1 MSDSSQADERR
12 ARRRLNRLRNQRRSL
27 RYRVNRR
34 ISRRLTALGA
44 GVRSRIR
51 AILSAFRSAASAL
64 ERATD
69 RSLTAA
75 LNALRRNRVLRFLF
89 GAGLR
94 RAIFIITGFSGLLF
108 LLYDSLF
115 MVPVTDN
122 AVIIRLGRYDRMV
135 EPGLAIK
142 LPLFEKQLT
151 VNTQLRLQENFGFR
165 QYTPP
170 PEPKTEREQT
180 VAEHTADVVIEA
192 VEANVDGRG
201 TGMVTEELRRGPPL
215 PRDYAASLDPAP
227 QPPPDPEA
235 ETADVLERVELSAEA
250 LENVIPPDGKVPV
263 PADMKMLT
271 GDLNVVYLTW
281 SVQYEIVDAKQFLFR
296 AADVTQTLRDLAVV
310 AMRTAVGDM
319 LTSDVL
325 ANGREAV
332 AESALRF
339 MQTQIDRYGLGLE
352 IKEVIILDANPPDE
366 VRSAYHLV
374 NQAKQE
380 MEHLINQAQAEYN
393 SVIPHAKGKAERAVS
408 EAHAYA
414 LNVENRS
421 LGESE
426 RFRLIEE
433 AYRKAPEVTRDR
445 LYLETMENVYAG
457 TEVTLVDRD
466 LRGILPVFQRGQ
478 SVDPFGINQNA
489 TGAPGHSTAAA
500 TPAAEAPTHIVLPE
514 PPEQPMHLPHSS
526 AVREQPWAPQ
536 PPLNEAPP
544 ARAPAPAVDPK
555 LQDVAPPNVHGHAES
570 APR

>member
-1 MSDSSQADERR
+1 MSDTSRADERR

-34 ISRRLTALGA
+34 VSLRLAALGA
-44 GVRSRIR
+44 GGR
-51 AILSAFRSAASAL
+51 ARAQRVLGAFGRAASAL

-69 RSLTAA
+69 RSLTSV

-94 RAIFIITGFSGLLF
+94 RAIFVITGFSGLLF

-135 EPGLAIK
+135 EPGLAVK

-170 PEPKTEREQT
+170 PEPQTEREQAL
-180 VAEHTADVVIEA
+180 AEHTADVVTEAIEA
-192 VEANVDGRG
+192 NIDGRG

-215 PRDYAASLDPAP
+215 PKDYAASLDPAP
-227 QPPPDPEA
+227 EPPPDPEA

-250 LENVIPPDGKVPV
+250 LENVIPPDGKVPM

-281 SVQYEIVDAKQFLFR
+281 SVQYEIVDAKKFLFR
-296 AADVTQTLRDLAVV
+296 AADVTKTLRDLAVV
-310 AMRTAVGDM
+310 GMRTAVGDM

-414 LNVENRS
+414 LNIENRS

-426 RFRLIEE
+426 RFRLIEA
-433 AYRKAPEVTRDR
+433 AYREAPEVTRDR

-457 TEVTLVDRD
+457 TDVTLVDSD
-466 LRGILPVFQRGQ
+466 LRGILPVFQRGP
-478 SVDPFGINQNA
+478 SPDPLGISPNTA
-489 TGAPGHSTAAA
+489 VASGHSPSGVA
-500 TPAAEAPTHIVLPE
+500 PAAEAPTHIVLPE
-514 PPEQPMHLPHSS
+514 PAEQPMHLPHSS

-544 ARAPAPAVDPK
+544 ARAPAPALNPK
-555 LQDVAPPNVHGHAES
+555 LQEVAPPNVQGHAET